1 MKIYMTKT
9 YSVFESYG
17 PIEINLE
24 DYPELEGKTEE
35 EIIEHF
41 NEIMY
46 EENIVGGDEAT
57 LVDEFNFNTD
67 MIKQDQSEEE
77 ETIFKYKD

>member
-24 DYPELEGKTEE
+24 DYPDLQGKNEE
-35 EIIEHF
+35 EILEHF
-41 NEIMY
+41 NQIMY
-46 EENIVGGDEAT
+46 EETIEGGSESN
-57 LVDEFNFNTD
+57 LVDEFTFNTE
-67 MIKQDQSEEE
+67 MIKQKYSNEEE
-77 ETIFKYKD
+77 EIVNY

>member
-17 PIEINLE
+17 PIEVNLE
-24 DYPELEGKTEE
+24 DYPELEGKSEE
-35 EIIEHF
+35 EILEHF

-46 EENIVGGDEAT
+46 EENIKGGYEST
-57 LVDEFNFNTD
+57 LVDEFQFNTD
-67 MIKQDQSEEE
+67 MIKQDYSDEEE
-77 ETIFKYKD
+77 EIVIY

>member
-9 YSVFESYG
+9 YSVYESYG

-24 DYPELEGKTEE
+24 DYPELEGKSEE
-35 EIIEHF
+35 EILEYF

-46 EENIVGGDEAT
+46 EDTIKGGSEST
-57 LVDEFNFNTD
+57 LADEFQFNTE
-67 MIKQDQSEEE
+67 MIKQKYMDEEE
-77 ETIFKYKD
+77 EIVTY

>member
-9 YSVFESYG
+9 YSVYESYG
-17 PIEINLE
+17 PIEVNLE

-35 EIIEHF
+35 EILEHF

-46 EENIVGGDEAT
+46 EDTVKGGSEST
-57 LVDEFNFNTD
+57 LADEFQFNTE
-67 MIKQDQSEEE
+67 MIKQKYTDEEE
-77 ETIFKYKD
+77 EIVAY